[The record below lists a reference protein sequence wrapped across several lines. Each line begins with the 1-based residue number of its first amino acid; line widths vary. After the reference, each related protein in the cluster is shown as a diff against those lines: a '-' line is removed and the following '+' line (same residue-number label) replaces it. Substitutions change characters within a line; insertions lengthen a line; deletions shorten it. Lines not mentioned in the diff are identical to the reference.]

1 MTRRG
6 WGEFP
11 LRIQVHFRNPLCK
24 PVNIIHNLKLDR
36 SYTGIQTLGA
46 ETIVDVMVYGSNA
59 VSSSSSPLDEISSHV
74 NIKSERSGLES
85 DNLAAVKTEVHEE
98 NEVLALKLSARADS
112 FHNPQCMEENTS
124 SDATA
129 YLSPQQNHVSGQNN
143 FTDTK
148 YKDREKMDDCS
159 LVELSGISEIGEH
172 NNLKNTYSNEEQN
185 QVCEPTIFIPDHDYF
200 GRENEKPRVG
210 NSILPKP
217 STNVEE
223 FRGRGALECLNSTS
237 LITSVSSLPLSSTTD
252 PVLVRCFNKNGA
264 VLKLPLALLR
274 NAVILQPYRVAKIGD
289 SLLRLPAPKA
299 TPESPANTIQP
310 VPGKNT
316 NFTAKP
322 FSKPDTNWPEKISVE
337 ARFNNE
343 RKNCDAFFEKIYST
357 RWSDVRNCVRILAR
371 ELCLVNSKAEDPVY
385 RSVRPYTSP
394 SLEIFGSWSILKT
407 NIMQLFICLLNFI
420 LS

>member
-1 MTRRG
+1 
-6 WGEFP
+6 
-11 LRIQVHFRNPLCK
+11 
-24 PVNIIHNLKLDR
+24 
-36 SYTGIQTLGA
+36 
-46 ETIVDVMVYGSNA
+46 
-59 VSSSSSPLDEISSHV
+59 
-74 NIKSERSGLES
+74 
-85 DNLAAVKTEVHEE
+85 
-98 NEVLALKLSARADS
+98 
-112 FHNPQCMEENTS
+112 
-124 SDATA
+124 
-129 YLSPQQNHVSGQNN
+129 
-143 FTDTK
+143 
-148 YKDREKMDDCS
+148 
-159 LVELSGISEIGEH
+159 
-172 NNLKNTYSNEEQN
+172 
-185 QVCEPTIFIPDHDYF
+185 
-200 GRENEKPRVG
+200 
-210 NSILPKP
+210 
-217 STNVEE
+217 
-223 FRGRGALECLNSTS
+223 
-237 LITSVSSLPLSSTTD
+237 
-252 PVLVRCFNKNGA
+252 
-264 VLKLPLALLR
+264 
-274 NAVILQPYRVAKIGD
+274 
-289 SLLRLPAPKA
+289 LRLPAPKA